1 MVQDQTTFNE
11 AAYLDANP
19 DVARAI
25 GQPGVESAWDHF
37 QNFGKREG
45 RQGFFVEPQQE
56 AEKSNEGNE
65 RYFNEAAYLAANPDV
80 AAAIGQPGVESGYQH
95 YINFGQNEGR
105 KASFDV
111 SESTARIN
119 ELSNEIYN
127 AYKTNSNYDAQYK
140 ELQSLKDED
149 PASYYTAQLK
159 FLGQQ
164 VGWQIG
170 QNTNERSAP
179 AREQIQGL
187 LPEAINAGLSP
198 DTVDSILNTSVN
210 TANIE
215 NQRRIINEQQS
226 GGSGFNLR
234 ETLLGI
240 APVAALAIG
249 APFLDA
255 ALAAGT
261 AGASAATAG
270 AGAGGSIGG
279 ISLGGAFVPTVGS
292 GASFALPGALAAGAG
307 AGAGGLE
314 AYMAAAGLNP
324 GTFSGAN
331 FVLPAGAGGSI
342 GGIDLGGAFTP
353 TPGSGA
359 SFTLPASTTSGL
371 MGPTYQELG
380 VTGVEGG
387 LAGPTYAELGYT
399 GLNNAE
405 AIAAA
410 DAAAKAASLSSLLD
424 PKLLTQGLKIG
435 GSLLGGG
442 AEQPQPQGAAPRPQ
456 SIMPRGQVDY
466 SGILNLLQVPSPQR
480 NMYSLLG

>member
-19 DVARAI
+19 DVTLFI
-25 GQPGVESAWDHF
+25 GQPGVESAWDHY
-37 QNFGKREG
+37 QNFGKNEG

-56 AEKSNEGNE
+56 AEKSKEGNE

-80 AAAIGQPGVESGYQH
+80 ARAIGQPGVKSGYQH
-95 YINFGQNEGR
+95 YVNFGQNEGR
-105 KASFDV
+105 QASFDV

-119 ELSNEIYN
+119 ELSNEIYDL
-127 AYKTNSNYDAQYK
+127 YKYNSNYDAQYK
-140 ELQSLKDED
+140 ELQSLKDKD

-226 GGSGFNLR
+226 GGAGFNLGELVR
-234 ETLLGI
+234 GVL
-240 APVAALAIG
+240 PVAALAIG

-255 ALAAGT
+255 ALAAGA
-261 AGASAATAG
+261 AGAAAGGAAGGTAAGTGITGG
-270 AGAGGSIGG
+270 AGAGKGLLFGTGAASF
-279 ISLGGAFVPTVGS
+279 GGAGS
-292 GASFALPGALAAGAG
+292 AAGIAGTQALA
-307 AGAGGLE
+307 GL
-314 AYMAAAGLNP
+314 GI
-324 GTFSGAN
+324 
-331 FVLPAGAGGSI
+331 AGGSALPAVGMAT
-342 GGIDLGGAFTP
+342 GGFPSTVGQLSAALPAQGSVGGAGLGLSAELAPGTIL
-353 TPGSGA
+353 GSGLPGGGAIGA
-359 SFTLPASTTSGL
+359 SYALGANGLPATNLLGQPIAASSIGFGDIPATVTSGL
-371 MGPTYQELG
+371 SIG
-380 VTGVEGG
+380 VKDA
-387 LAGPTYAELGYT
+387 L
-399 GLNNAE
+399 
-405 AIAAA
+405 
-410 DAAAKAASLSSLLD
+410 DAAR
-424 PKLLTQGLKIG
+424 IG
-435 GSLLGGG
+435 KGLLGGG
-442 AEQPQPQGAAPRPQ
+442 AQPTQQPAMQRPQ
-456 SIMPRGQVDY
+456 SIRPQGQVDY
-466 SGILNLLQVPSPQR
+466 SGILNLLQTPSPQR